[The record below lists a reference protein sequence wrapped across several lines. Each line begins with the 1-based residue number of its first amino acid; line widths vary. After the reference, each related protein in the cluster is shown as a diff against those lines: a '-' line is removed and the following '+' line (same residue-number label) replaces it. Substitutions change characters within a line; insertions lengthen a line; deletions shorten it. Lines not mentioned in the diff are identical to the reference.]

1 MALIGTLLS
10 AGPPATSV
18 SESRWAEEYSGSIST
33 QLARSVSSSDIL
45 QCECCG
51 LQDRRI

>member
-18 SESRWAEEYSGSIST
+18 SESQWAEEYSGSIST
-33 QLARSVSSSDIL
+33 QLARRVNSSNIL

-51 LQDRRI
+51 LQERRI